1 MHYGWIVLLSVWSL
15 ALSSLSDSLHL
26 HPGFCQDCPDFGLKQ
41 SNSPVYLISDLYLV
55 VYENFNF
62 KIFIEIKFLVQCT
75 RKHDT
80 DFIKSPIYSDN
91 YVLQILTH
99 QKIWDLL
106 RPCQKS
112 KVTSY

>member
-41 SNSPVYLISDLYLV
+41 LNSPVYLISDLYLV

-75 RKHDT
+75 RKHETDT
-80 DFIKSPIYSDN
+80 IKSPFYSDN

-106 RPCQKS
+106 RPCEKS